1 MKVGDLIKDNEFGDI
16 GLIVRVDP
24 KPWDARFGA
33 NCAEPYLIWHKGK
46 LEWHKWTYIEEDCE
60 VLSEGW

>member
-16 GLIVRVDP
+16 GLIVLIDP
-24 KPWDARFGA
+24 KHARFGA

-46 LEWHKWTYIEEDCE
+46 LEWHKWTYIEKDCE